1 MVEAARVGGAI
12 ARERFT
18 RGFAVSMKGDG
29 SPVTEA
35 DREAEAAIARVLGA
49 AFPAH
54 GWLGE
59 ETGGRGPDDR
69 RFIVDPI
76 DGTRNF
82 VAGIPFWATLI
93 ALEEAGVATAGVV
106 FQPLTGDLH
115 VARRGGGAFLNGR
128 SIRVSAIDVDRLAAA

>member
-1 MVEAARVGGAI
+1 MVEAARAGGAI

-18 RGFAVSMKGDG
+18 RGFAVSIKGDG

-35 DREAEAAIARVLGA
+35 DREAEAAIARVLGG
-49 AFPAH
+49 AFPDF

-59 ETGGRGPDDR
+59 ETGGRGPDGR

-82 VAGIPFWATLI
+82 VAGVPFWATLV
-93 ALEEAGVATAGVV
+93 ALEEDGGAPAGGVV
-106 FQPLTGDLH
+106 QPP
-115 VARRGGGAFLNGR
+115 AR
-128 SIRVSAIDVDRLAAA
+128 